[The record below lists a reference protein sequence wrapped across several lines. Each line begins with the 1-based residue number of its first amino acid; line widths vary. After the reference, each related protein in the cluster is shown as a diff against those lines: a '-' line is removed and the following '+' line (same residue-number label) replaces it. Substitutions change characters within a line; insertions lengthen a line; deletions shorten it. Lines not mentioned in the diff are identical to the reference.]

1 MTIMAPGDIT
11 AVVFDKDGTLFDF
24 AATWNAWA
32 SGLLARLSG
41 GDNTRAVELA
51 GLIGFDLVARRFLP
65 DSLVIA
71 GTPDEIVAVLH
82 PALPSMS
89 KDLLLETL
97 NDEASNAP
105 MAEAIPLAPFLDLL
119 KRNGLRIGVATND
132 AYAPALAHLDAAGV
146 TARFD
151 FVAGSDS
158 GYGAKPEPGQLLA
171 FCEWVGVAPE
181 QTLMVGD
188 STHDLIA
195 GRAAGM
201 RCAAVLTGMAP
212 AAVLAPFADVVL
224 PDIGH
229 LPDWLGLR

>member
-1 MTIMAPGDIT
+1 MTIMAPHDIT
-11 AVVFDKDGTLFDF
+11 AIVFDKDGTLFDF

-41 GDNTRAVELA
+41 GDRALAVELA
-51 GLIGFDLVARRFLP
+51 GLIGFDLIARRFLP

-89 KDLLLETL
+89 KNLLLETL
-97 NDEASNAP
+97 NEEASNAP

-158 GYGAKPEPGQLLA
+158 GFGAKPEPGQLLA
-171 FCEWVGVAPE
+171 FCEQVGVVPA

-212 AAVLAPFADVVL
+212 AGVLAPFADVVL

-229 LPDWLGLR
+229 LPEWLGLS